1 MNTIDKESKSI
12 YSYNYSYSIMA
23 TTIQVSQETKQLLE
37 ELKKKDQTKTYDEV
51 IQKLAQKQLR
61 IPRSMFGATKKITP
75 WKKEDR
81 AAFREL

>member
-1 MNTIDKESKSI
+1 MKQTNEPKGI
-12 YSYNYSYSIMA
+12 YSYNYNCSAMA

-81 AAFREL
+81 AVFREL